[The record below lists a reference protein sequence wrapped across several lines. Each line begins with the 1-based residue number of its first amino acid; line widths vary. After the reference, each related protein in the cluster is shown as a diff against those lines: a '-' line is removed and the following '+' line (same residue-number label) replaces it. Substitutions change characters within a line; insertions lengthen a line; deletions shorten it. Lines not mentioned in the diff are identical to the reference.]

1 MEQQYIKTNK
11 IRTLIDNNNMNIKQ
25 HKQKLNKKYN
35 QAIVDKVLNSMWN
48 KLNSELDNVM
58 MESGDYSETN
68 NEMFDDQ
75 DHYMG
80 IICNTMKLQ
89 CDE

>member
-1 MEQQYIKTNK
+1 
-11 IRTLIDNNNMNIKQ
+11 MNIKQ
-25 HKQKLNKKYN
+25 HKQKLKLKYN
-35 QAIVDKVLNSMWN
+35 QAIVDKVLNSMWS
-48 KLNSELDNVM
+48 KLGNELDDVM
-58 MESGDYSETN
+58 ISEGPYSETN
-68 NEMFDDQ
+68 DTMFSDQ

>member
-1 MEQQYIKTNK
+1 
-11 IRTLIDNNNMNIKQ
+11 MNIKQ

-35 QAIVDKVLNSMWN
+35 QAIVDKVLNSMWS
-48 KLNSELDNVM
+48 KLGNELDDVM
-58 MESGDYSETN
+58 MSEGYSETN
-68 NEMFDDQ
+68 NEMFDDH
-75 DHYMG
+75 DCYMG

>member
-1 MEQQYIKTNK
+1 
-11 IRTLIDNNNMNIKQ
+11 MNIEQ
-25 HKQKLNKKYN
+25 HKLKLNKKYN
-35 QAIVDKVLNSMWN
+35 QAIVDKVLNSMWS
-48 KLNSELDNVM
+48 KLGNELDNVM

-75 DHYMG
+75 DSYSG
-80 IICNTMKLQ
+80 IILNTMKLQ

>member
-1 MEQQYIKTNK
+1 
-11 IRTLIDNNNMNIKQ
+11 MNIEQ

-48 KLNSELDNVM
+48 KLNNELDNVM
-58 MESGDYSETN
+58 IEEGPYSETN

-75 DHYMG
+75 DCYMG

>member
-1 MEQQYIKTNK
+1 
-11 IRTLIDNNNMNIKQ
+11 MNIKQ
-25 HKQKLNKKYN
+25 HKLKLNKKYN
-35 QAIVDKVLNSMWN
+35 QAIVDKVLNTMWS
-48 KLNSELDNVM
+48 KLGNELDNEM

-75 DHYMG
+75 DSYSG
-80 IICNTMKLQ
+80 IILNIMKLQ

>member
-1 MEQQYIKTNK
+1 MNKLNKIKT
-11 IRTLIDNNNMNIKQ
+11 NMNIKQ
-25 HKQKLNKKYN
+25 HKAKLNKMYN
-35 QAIVDKVLNSMWN
+35 QAIVDEVLNTMWS
-48 KLNSELDNVM
+48 KLGNELDNVM

-75 DHYMG
+75 DCYSG
-80 IICNTMKLQ
+80 IILNTMKLQ

>member
-1 MEQQYIKTNK
+1 
-11 IRTLIDNNNMNIKQ
+11 MNIKQ
-25 HKQKLNKKYN
+25 HKLKLNKEYN
-35 QAIVDKVLNSMWN
+35 QAIVDKVLNSMWS
-48 KLNSELDNVM
+48 KLGNELDDVM
-58 MESGDYSETN
+58 ISEGPYSETN

-75 DHYMG
+75 DCYMG

>member
-1 MEQQYIKTNK
+1 MWS
-11 IRTLIDNNNMNIKQ
+11 
-25 HKQKLNKKYN
+25 KLGN
-35 QAIVDKVLNSMWN
+35 
-48 KLNSELDNVM
+48 ELDNVM

>member
-1 MEQQYIKTNK
+1 
-11 IRTLIDNNNMNIKQ
+11 MNIKQ

-35 QAIVDKVLNSMWN
+35 QAIVDKVLNSMWS
-48 KLNSELDNVM
+48 KLGNELDDVM
-58 MESGDYSETN
+58 ISEGPYSETN

-75 DHYMG
+75 DCYMG

>member
-1 MEQQYIKTNK
+1 
-11 IRTLIDNNNMNIKQ
+11 MNINQ
-25 HKQKLNKKYN
+25 HKAKLNKKYN

-75 DHYMG
+75 DSYSG
-80 IICNTMKLQ
+80 IILNIMKLQ

>member
-1 MEQQYIKTNK
+1 
-11 IRTLIDNNNMNIKQ
+11 MNIEQ
-25 HKQKLNKKYN
+25 HKAKLNKKYN
-35 QAIVDKVLNSMWN
+35 QAIVDEVLNTMWS
-48 KLNSELDNVM
+48 KLGNELDNVM

-75 DHYMG
+75 DSYSG
-80 IICNTMKLQ
+80 IILNIMKLQ

>member
-1 MEQQYIKTNK
+1 
-11 IRTLIDNNNMNIKQ
+11 MNIKQ

-35 QAIVDKVLNSMWN
+35 QAIVDKVLNSMWS
-48 KLNSELDNVM
+48 KLGNELDDVM
-58 MESGDYSETN
+58 ISEGPYSETN
-68 NEMFDDQ
+68 DTMFSDQ

>member
-1 MEQQYIKTNK
+1 
-11 IRTLIDNNNMNIKQ
+11 MNIKQ

-35 QAIVDKVLNSMWN
+35 QAIVDKVLNSMWS
-48 KLNSELDNVM
+48 KLGNELDNVM
-58 MESGDYSETN
+58 ISEGPYSETN

-75 DHYMG
+75 DCYAG
-80 IICNTMKLQ
+80 IILNTMKLQ